1 MRAEKYLLIF
11 TCCLLQLTRFW
22 ACVTFNSR
30 SLRPTDLW
38 WPHMRNPSSSRNCP
52 KHATSLACTEKKNSA
67 EFGKL
72 FTLYSQVISALIFHH
87 SFSGKHSGDYT
98 ITFQIWLPSTLLP
111 KRYFFFVIPAMMHKR
126 FGFVVKTRAHHA
138 FSLLRN
144 LYEGLVMAGDQNRK
158 VQDLSQLV
166 TLSHNWDR

>member
-1 MRAEKYLLIF
+1 
-11 TCCLLQLTRFW
+11 
-22 ACVTFNSR
+22 
-30 SLRPTDLW
+30 
-38 WPHMRNPSSSRNCP
+38 MRNPSSSRNCP

-72 FTLYSQVISALIFHH
+72 FTLYSQVISALILHH
-87 SFSGKHSGDYT
+87 SFSGKHSLHFRLD
-98 ITFQIWLPSTLLP
+98 ILLP
-111 KRYFFFVIPAMMHKR
+111 YGQNVSFFLVISAMMHKR